1 MFMSDSYTTQLYL
14 DLGLATQKKAKD
26 GFILCPYRDGW
37 DHFFANEK
45 KLSMESTSIWKGAL
59 QNGSYSTPKLCISS
73 VALSFASNIG
83 WLFSVVGPQGT
94 SMCRRSPRVS
104 RIPYKSGHFSPHFL
118 KEYTVFF

>member
-73 VALSFASNIG
+73 VALS
-83 WLFSVVGPQGT
+83 L
-94 SMCRRSPRVS
+94 
-104 RIPYKSGHFSPHFL
+104 FL
-118 KEYTVFF
+118 KEAEETKINDDIC